1 MLSEYI
7 SIYFEIYT
15 YELLKKQGV
24 NLNQL
29 NLNYRLY
36 DLSECCDFIADKGFF
51 LYTFDKLGN
60 YNDDIYKYINYSS
73 IPKDVLKEELLLEL
87 NKFEKMEDKYNNSE
101 KLKERFSKSEYYI
114 MNQYSNDY
122 RYLLG
127 TLLAYYSLY
136 NLTKEDVLKLNEA
149 LINNKEITFD
159 DALKIIKLKINDDTI
174 NKCIESIKR
183 YVSENDL
190 IKKDEDTIKK

>member
-1 MLSEYI
+1 
-7 SIYFEIYT
+7 
-15 YELLKKQGV
+15 
-24 NLNQL
+24 
-29 NLNYRLY
+29 
-36 DLSECCDFIADKGFF
+36 
-51 LYTFDKLGN
+51 
-60 YNDDIYKYINYSS
+60 
-73 IPKDVLKEELLLEL
+73 
-87 NKFEKMEDKYNNSE
+87 MEDKYNNSE